1 MMRMR
6 DPLTSLINTPAAP
19 RQKLMAIIIGS
30 VMFVISLI
38 AIPFASTPLIHIK
51 PFMSIVIAWVM
62 FGYFMTSYLLYI
74 QFQVTRYKPILIL
87 SATFLYSGLITIPE
101 ILTFP
106 GVFAQEGLLNAGPQS
121 PIWFWICWHAGF
133 PLGVFMYAFSL
144 RRWSF
149 ASTERKGKAGSGAIF
164 GGVIVIL
171 AGLTYL
177 LTKHHELLPVIIRGG
192 KYNELITMGIG
203 PVLSL
208 MNLAALVYL
217 YVMTRGQSLLH
228 LWLLL
233 SVFMLFLD
241 LAVTQFAGARYSLG
255 WYLSCVNSLISST
268 VVLFVFFH
276 QMNRLYVR
284 LIMSQS
290 ALKQSQ
296 ERVAL
301 ILDSITDAFFAV
313 DRQWGYT
320 YTNKEA
326 EKYYGFTFD
335 EVKGQSIWEIS
346 PQLAKTKLSEMCHR
360 VMDQGEPVEF
370 TDYDKLRG
378 RWLEIRVYPSRDGI
392 SVYFRDVTERIVAE
406 EQMKEAN
413 KKLQM
418 ANRLL
423 TDFSYTDGLTGV
435 YNRRYFD
442 QMMQQEWERMKREK
456 SPLSLIMLDIDYFK
470 NYNDTYGHLAGD
482 ECLCQVAQAIRTVVI
497 HPLYVMA
504 RYGGEEFGVILPQT
518 DAAKAMEVAEAIRV
532 YVESLAFSHTASEVG
547 SIVTCSLGTATRL
560 PEHTLPD
567 DTPSMLIAQADQ
579 ALYLAKQAGRNC
591 VVADTGIVI
600 ARE

>member
-1 MMRMR
+1 MLRMR

-38 AIPFASTPLIHIK
+38 SIPFASTPLIPIK
-51 PFMSIVIAWVM
+51 PFMSIIIAWVM

-74 QFQVTRYKPILIL
+74 QFQVTQYKPILIL

-106 GVFAQEGLLNAGPQS
+106 GVFAQQGLLNAGPQS
-121 PIWFWICWHAGF
+121 PVWFWICWHAGF
-133 PLGVFMYAFSL
+133 PLGIFMYAISL
-144 RRWSF
+144 RRWTF
-149 ASTERKGKAGSGAIF
+149 ASTERKGKAGPGVIF
-164 GGVIVIL
+164 GGVIGIL

-177 LTKHHELLPVIIRGG
+177 LTKHHEFLPVIIQGG
-192 KYNELITMGIG
+192 KYHELIAMGIG

-208 MNLAALVYL
+208 MNLAVLVYL

-233 SVFMLFLD
+233 SVFMFFLD
-241 LAVTQFAGARYSLG
+241 LVVTQFAGVRYSLG
-255 WYLSCVNSLISST
+255 WYVACVNSLISST

-284 LIMSQS
+284 LIISQS

-296 ERVAL
+296 ERVAV

-320 YTNKEA
+320 YMNKAA
-326 EKYYGFTFD
+326 EKYSGFTFD
-335 EVKGQSIWEIS
+335 EIKGQSIWTIS
-346 PQLAKTKLSEMCHR
+346 PHLLNTKLYHMCHQ
-360 VMDQGEPVEF
+360 VMEQAEPAEF
-370 TDYDKLRG
+370 TDFDKLRG
-378 RWLEIRVYPSRDGI
+378 RWLEIRVYPSRHGI
-392 SVYFRDVTERIVAE
+392 SMYYRDVTDRIVAE
-406 EQMKEAN
+406 EQMREAN

-470 NYNDTYGHLAGD
+470 KYNDTYGHLAGD
-482 ECLCQVAQAIRTVVI
+482 ECLCHVAQAIRTVVI

-504 RYGGEEFGVILPQT
+504 RYGGEEFGIILPQT
-518 DAAKAMEVAEAIRV
+518 NAAKAIEVAEAIRI
-532 YVESLAFSHTASEVG
+532 YVASLAFPHVASKTG
-547 SIVTCSLGTATRL
+547 SIVTCSLGTATWL
-560 PEHTLPD
+560 PENTLPD
-567 DTPSMLIAQADQ
+567 HTPSMLIAQADQ
-579 ALYLAKQAGRNC
+579 ALYMAKQAGRNR
-591 VVADTGIVI
+591 VVADYGIVFTG
-600 ARE
+600 